1 MGACPENSKNYIFEN
16 ERGNTMAVKM
26 LEGIKVVELGV
37 IVSGPIVGRELADLG
52 AEVIKVEAPSG
63 DIYRNRTG
71 RLFELPCNEEDDPLF
86 SGYNCNKRSL
96 CLDLKKEGALDA
108 FYKMLEGTDIFV
120 TNFRENALTK
130 LGLNFDLLHEKFP
143 RLIIG
148 GISGFGLVGPDKDRA
163 GYDATSFWSPC
174 GALVEWNYKES
185 DTMLKPFYGFGDGY
199 TASQLIIGLLS
210 ALYQRQITGKGDI
223 VRSSLLATGLWA
235 NIGGLIRYQNGI
247 QFPKSF
253 YSPTFPLDN
262 FYKTKDGR
270 WLMASEDR
278 WDLRGKYYLELMGA
292 PELIDDPNWNSQAA
306 YLDPATKA
314 EKVQFFK
321 DHIAQL
327 TSEEISKAFDAMG
340 AVYNFLYETDDV
352 LKNEQAKAN
361 KMFNEIDTIC
371 GRPMTVSNIPISFA
385 SQGDP
390 GEITRSRRLGEDS
403 IEIMKEL
410 GYDDDAVESMLN
422 SGVIVCNKG

>member
-1 MGACPENSKNYIFEN
+1 
-16 ERGNTMAVKM
+16 MAIKM

-71 RLFELPCNEEDDPLF
+71 RLFELPCTEEDDPLF

-108 FYKMLEGTDIFV
+108 FYKMLENADIFV
-120 TNFRENALTK
+120 TNFREKALDK

-148 GISGFGLVGPDKDRA
+148 GISGFGLVGPEKDRA
-163 GYDATSFWSPC
+163 GYDATSFWSPS
-174 GALVEWNYKES
+174 GALVEWGYKES
-185 DTMLKPFYGFGDGY
+185 DTMTKPFYGFGDGY
-199 TASQLIIGLLS
+199 TAAQLIIGLLA
-210 ALYQRQITGKGDI
+210 ALHQRHLTGKGDI
-223 VRSSLLATGLWA
+223 VRSSLLATSLWA
-235 NIGGLIRYQNGI
+235 NLGGLIRYQNGI
-247 QFPKSF
+247 KFPKSF
-253 YSPTFPLDN
+253 YAPTFPLDN

-306 YLDPATKA
+306 YLDPNTKA
-314 EKVQFFK
+314 EKVAFFK
-321 DHIAQL
+321 ERIAQL
-327 TSEEISKAFDAMG
+327 TSEEITEAFDAMG

-361 KMFNEIDTIC
+361 HMFNDVDTIC
-371 GRPMTVSNIPISFA
+371 GRPLTVANIPISFS

-403 IEIMKEL
+403 IEIIKEL
-410 GYDDDAVESMLN
+410 GYNDAAVDAMLAN
-422 SGVIVCNKG
+422 GVIISDKG